1 MSKFLKAL
9 ARLNLVQLDEEESS
23 RPSPHDGDEDI
34 DKILAETRAL
44 MGHTDDLSVDPAGTD
59 GGQAA
64 PEPAPPP
71 ISVPSEINEGQAFE
85 EIYAA
90 AGIADSPYP
99 AEQMLK
105 LLDGLKAMGP
115 RERKIAVMAMDAA
128 DDRWT
133 ISDPVLDAQR
143 KIATLQ
149 TETERLGAFKDQ
161 AEAQAE
167 ADLQAQET
175 YKTEASSTIRQQIS
189 ELEELLE
196 QELRKVADE
205 KAGIHVRLEA
215 ARSAVVREK
224 ARYEQHIDTLYVLSK
239 TFENTPTEQS

>member
-9 ARLNLVQLDEEESS
+9 AKMNLVELDEEETS
-23 RPSPHDGDEDI
+23 RPSPRDGDEDI
-34 DKILAETRAL
+34 EKILAETRAL
-44 MGHTDDLSVDPAGTD
+44 MGHTDPVSE
-59 GGQAA
+59 AA
-64 PEPAPPP
+64 PEAAPAPEPP
-71 ISVPSEINEGQAFE
+71 PPPVSVPSEINEGQE
-85 EIYAA
+85 LSQIYAA
-90 AGIADSPYP
+90 ASIPESPYP

-115 RERKIAVMAMDAA
+115 RERKMAVMAMDAA

-143 KIATLQ
+143 KIAALQ
-149 TETERLGAFKDQ
+149 TETQRLDAFSEQ
-161 AEAQAE
+161 AEAQAQ

-175 YKTEASSTIRQQIS
+175 YKEEASGTIRQQIA

-205 KAGIHVRLEA
+205 KAAIHVRLEA

-224 ARYEQHIDTLYVLSK
+224 ARYEQQIETLFVLST
-239 TFENTPTEQS
+239 TFEDTPTEQS

>member
-9 ARLNLVQLDEEESS
+9 ARMNLVELDEEETSQ
-23 RPSPHDGDEDI
+23 PSPRDGDEDI

-44 MGHTDDLSVDPAGTD
+44 MGHTDPVAEG
-59 GGQAA
+59 A
-64 PEPAPPP
+64 EPAPQAESAPP
-71 ISVPSEINEGQAFE
+71 PVSVPSEIKEGQALE
-85 EIYAA
+85 DIYAA
-90 AGIADSPYP
+90 AGITDSPYP

-105 LLDGLKAMGP
+105 LLEGLKAMGP
-115 RERKIAVMAMDAA
+115 KERKMAVMAMDAA

-149 TETERLGAFKDQ
+149 TETQRLDAFKAQ

-205 KAGIHVRLEA
+205 KAAIHVRVEA

-224 ARYEQHIDTLYVLSK
+224 ARYEQHIETLYVLST
-239 TFENTPTEQS
+239 TFENTPEQS

>member
-9 ARLNLVQLDEEESS
+9 ARMNLVELDEEETSQ
-23 RPSPHDGDEDI
+23 PSPRDGDEDI

-44 MGHTDDLSVDPAGTD
+44 MGQADGAPATAESAP
-59 GGQAA
+59 QAEA
-64 PEPAPPP
+64 APPP
-71 ISVPSEINEGQAFE
+71 VSVPAEIKEGQAFE

-90 AGIADSPYP
+90 AGISESPYP

-115 RERKIAVMAMDAA
+115 KERKMAVMAMDSA

-149 TETERLGAFKDQ
+149 TETQRLEAFQAQ
-161 AEAQAE
+161 AEAQAQ
-167 ADLQAQET
+167 ADLEAQET
-175 YKTEASSTIRQQIS
+175 YKAQASSTIRQQIS

-205 KAGIHVRLEA
+205 KAAIHVRVEA

-224 ARYEQHIDTLYVLSK
+224 ARYEQHIETLYVLST
-239 TFENTPTEQS
+239 TFETTPTEQS